1 MTRKITLSIP
11 DMLYE
16 KMEEWRQ
23 SFNFS
28 KMFQDALA
36 EAINKKEEFQR
47 RLQEDHD
54 MSAIIDRLKHEKKQA
69 EGNYS
74 ENGHLRGLQWA
85 KSAHYNDLIYAL
97 GLSSAIEMTED
108 DTLGSY
114 FSDILSS
121 DNLMEKTA
129 DGVNKYGRLFLDGW
143 RRGVRDFWNE
153 IKEKI

>member
-36 EAINKKEEFQR
+36 EAIHKKEEFQR

-54 MSAIIDRLKHEKKQA
+54 MAAIIDRLKNEKKQA
-69 EGNYS
+69 EVNYS
-74 ENGHLRGLQWA
+74 ENGHAKGLQWA
-85 KSAHYNDLIYAL
+85 KNAHYNDLIYAL
-97 GLSSAIEMTED
+97 GLSSALEMAKD

-114 FSDILSS
+114 FNNLLSS
-121 DNLMEKTA
+121 EELVEKKT
-129 DGVNKYGRLFLDGW
+129 DGIGKYGRLFLDGW

>member
-47 RLQEDHD
+47 RLREDHD
-54 MSAIIDRLKHEKKQA
+54 MAAIIDRLKHEKKQA

-74 ENGHLRGLQWA
+74 ENGHLKGLQWA

-97 GLSSAIEMTED
+97 GLSSSKEMAVDEM
-108 DTLGSY
+108 LGSY
-114 FSDILSS
+114 FSGLFSS
-121 DNLMEKTA
+121 DHLMETTP
-129 DGVNKYGRLFLDGW
+129 DGVNKYGKLFLDGW

>member
-11 DMLYE
+11 DMLYD

-36 EAINKKEEFQR
+36 EAIHKKEEFQR

-54 MSAIIDRLKHEKKQA
+54 MAEIIDRLKNEKKQA

-74 ENGHLRGLQWA
+74 ESGHSKGLQWA
-85 KSAHYNDLIYAL
+85 KNAHYNDLIYAL
-97 GLSSAIEMTED
+97 GLSSALEMTKD
-108 DTLGSY
+108 DTLGNY
-114 FSDILSS
+114 FNNLLSS
-121 DNLMEKTA
+121 EELVEKSSN
-129 DGVNKYGRLFLDGW
+129 GVNKYGRLFLDGW

>member
-36 EAINKKEEFQR
+36 EAIHKKEEFQK

-54 MSAIIDRLKHEKKQA
+54 MAAIIDRLKHEKKQA

-74 ENGHLRGLQWA
+74 ENGHSKGLQWA
-85 KSAHYNDLIYAL
+85 KNAHYNDLVYAL
-97 GLSSAIEMTED
+97 GLSSAVEMIKD
-108 DTLGSY
+108 DTLGGY
-114 FSDILSS
+114 FNNLLSS
-121 DNLMEKTA
+121 ENLIEKTA
-129 DGVNKYGRLFLDGW
+129 EGANKYGRLFLDGW